1 MKRTRDLRR
10 QQKSV
15 VLAGLIL
22 FALVLFVLQLWLFVT
37 TLEES
42 LAGHVK
48 LSWATALAGVVL
60 VAVDCW
66 MLNGIY
72 RLDRAP

>member
-1 MKRTRDLRR
+1 MNRTKELRR

-15 VLAGLIL
+15 VLVALIL

-37 TLEES
+37 TLEEA
-42 LAGHVK
+42 LAGHVR
-48 LSWATALAGVVL
+48 LSWATAVASIAL

-66 MLNGIY
+66 MLDGIY
-72 RLDRAP
+72 RLDRGP